1 MQAEFES
8 QRKASRAMLADE
20 QEGKTA
26 AQVS

>member
-8 QRKASRAMLADE
+8 QRKAMLADE